1 MSSKLKERKKITVV
15 GAGYV
20 GMSIAST
27 LARTHEILILESNK
41 EKIGRINSD
50 QPSIDDSD
58 IKEFYKKHSLS
69 IQALENK
76 EEAYREADLIIIC
89 VPTNFDKESSSFDIS
104 IVEQVTADALKHNK
118 NALIII
124 KSTIPVGYTK
134 LLQEKHKTK
143 NIIFSP
149 EFLREHFAMHD
160 VLNPSR
166 IIVGNESESSLDFAE
181 IILES
186 TENKPE
192 VLLMKSSDAEAAK
205 LFSNTY
211 LAMRVAFFNELDTFS
226 ISKDLSTENV
236 IKGVSTD
243 PRIGK
248 QYNNPS
254 FGYGGYCLPKDTKQL
269 LKNFEDLPQMII
281 QSVISSNEARK
292 KFIIEEIKKI
302 HPKVVGIYRLTSNAK
317 AQNFRHSEILD
328 IIDGL
333 SNFVED
339 LIIYEPLILEDD
351 YMGFRVIKDINM
363 FKTEA
368 DLIVSNRKSDQI
380 NDVSDKLY
388 SRDIFRQD

>member
-1 MSSKLKERKKITVV
+1 
-15 GAGYV
+15 
-20 GMSIAST
+20 MSIAST
-27 LARTHEILILESNK
+27 LARTHEILILESDK
-41 EKIGRINSD
+41 EKIGKINSD
-50 QPSIDDSD
+50 RPSIDDSD

-76 EEAYREADLIIIC
+76 DEAYKEADFIIIC
-89 VPTNFDKESSSFDIS
+89 VPTNFDKESSSFDTS
-104 IVEQVTADALKHNK
+104 IVEQVTADALRHNN

-124 KSTIPVGYTK
+124 KSTVPVGYTK
-134 LLQEKHKTK
+134 LLQKKHKTK

-181 IILES
+181 IISES
-186 TENKPE
+186 TEDKSE
-192 VLLMKSSDAEAAK
+192 TLLMKSSDAEAVK

-243 PRIGK
+243 PRIGN

-269 LKNFEDLPQMII
+269 LKNFEELPQTII

-351 YMGFRVIKDINM
+351 YMGFRVIKDIDR
-363 FKTEA
+363 FKNEA

-388 SRDIFRQD
+388 SRDLLRQD

>member
-1 MSSKLKERKKITVV
+1 
-15 GAGYV
+15 
-20 GMSIAST
+20 MSIAST
-27 LARTHEILILESNK
+27 LARTHEILILESDK
-41 EKIGRINSD
+41 EKIGKINSD
-50 QPSIDDSD
+50 RPSIDDSD

-76 EEAYREADLIIIC
+76 DEAYKEADFIIIC
-89 VPTNFDKESSSFDIS
+89 VPTNFDKESSSFDTS
-104 IVEQVTADALKHNK
+104 IVEQVTADALKHNN

-134 LLQEKHKTK
+134 LLQKKHKTK

-181 IILES
+181 IISES
-186 TENKPE
+186 TEDKSE
-192 VLLMKSSDAEAAK
+192 TLLMKSSDAEAVK

-269 LKNFEDLPQMII
+269 LKNFEDLPQTII

-292 KFIIEEIKKI
+292 RFIIEEIKKI
-302 HPKVVGIYRLTSNAK
+302 HPKVVGIYRLASNAK
-317 AQNFRHSEILD
+317 AQNFRQSEILD

-333 SNFVED
+333 SKFVED
-339 LIIYEPLILEDD
+339 LIIYEPLILEDY
-351 YMGFRVIKDINM
+351 YMGFRVIKDINR
-363 FKTEA
+363 FKTES

-380 NDVSDKLY
+380 NDVSYKLY
-388 SRDIFRQD
+388 SRDISRQE

>member
-1 MSSKLKERKKITVV
+1 MKERKKITVV

-27 LARTHEILILESNK
+27 LARTHEILILESDK
-41 EKIGRINSD
+41 EKIGKINSD
-50 QPSIDDSD
+50 RPSIDDSD

-76 EEAYREADLIIIC
+76 DEAYKEADFIIIC
-89 VPTNFDKESSSFDIS
+89 VPTNFDKESSSFDTS
-104 IVEQVTADALKHNK
+104 IVEQVTADALKHNN

-124 KSTIPVGYTK
+124 KSTVPVGYTK
-134 LLQEKHKTK
+134 LLQKKHKTK

-149 EFLREHFAMHD
+149 EFLREHFAMYD

-181 IILES
+181 IISES
-186 TENKPE
+186 TEDKSE
-192 VLLMKSSDAEAAK
+192 TLLMKSSDAEAVK

-226 ISKDLSTENV
+226 ISKELSTENV

-269 LKNFEDLPQMII
+269 LKNFEELPQTII

-351 YMGFRVIKDINM
+351 YMGFRVIKDIDR
-363 FKTEA
+363 FKIEA

-388 SRDIFRQD
+388 SRDLFRQD

>member
-1 MSSKLKERKKITVV
+1 
-15 GAGYV
+15 
-20 GMSIAST
+20 MSIAST
-27 LARTHEILILESNK
+27 LARAHEILILERNN
-41 EKIGRINSD
+41 EKIGKINSD

-69 IQALENK
+69 IQAIENR
-76 EEAYREADLIIIC
+76 EEAYREADFIIIC
-89 VPTNFDKESSSFDIS
+89 VPTNFDKGSSSFDTS
-104 IVEQVTADALKHNK
+104 IVDQVTADALKHNK
-118 NALIII
+118 NALIVI

-181 IILES
+181 IISES
-186 TENKPE
+186 TENKSE
-192 VLLMKSSDAEAAK
+192 MFLMPSSDAEAVK

-226 ISKDLSTENV
+226 VSKELSTENV
-236 IKGVSTD
+236 IKGVSAD

-248 QYNNPS
+248 QYNSPS

-269 LKNFEDLPQMII
+269 LKNFEDLPQTII
-281 QSVISSNEARK
+281 QAVISSNEARK

-317 AQNFRHSEILD
+317 AQNFRQSEILD

-333 SNFVED
+333 SNFVKD

-351 YMGFRVIKDINM
+351 YMGFRVIKDIDR

-368 DLIVSNRKSDQI
+368 DLIVANRKSGQI

>member
-1 MSSKLKERKKITVV
+1 
-15 GAGYV
+15 
-20 GMSIAST
+20 MSIAST
-27 LARTHEILILESNK
+27 LARTHEILILESDK
-41 EKIGRINSD
+41 EKIGKINSD
-50 QPSIDDSD
+50 RPSIDDSD

-76 EEAYREADLIIIC
+76 DEAYKEADFIIIC
-89 VPTNFDKESSSFDIS
+89 VPTNFDKESSSFDTS
-104 IVEQVTADALKHNK
+104 IVEQVTADALKHNN

-134 LLQEKHKTK
+134 LLQKKHKTK

-181 IILES
+181 IISES
-186 TENKPE
+186 TENKSE
-192 VLLMKSSDAEAAK
+192 VLLMKSSEAEAAK

-226 ISKDLSTENV
+226 ISKDLATENV

-269 LKNFEDLPQMII
+269 LKNFEDLPQTII

-292 KFIIEEIKKI
+292 RFIIEEIKKI
-302 HPKVVGIYRLTSNAK
+302 HPKVVGIYRLASNAK
-317 AQNFRHSEILD
+317 AQNFRQSEILD

-333 SNFVED
+333 SKFVED
-339 LIIYEPLILEDD
+339 LIIYEPLILEDY
-351 YMGFRVIKDINM
+351 YMGFRVIKDINR
-363 FKTEA
+363 FKTES

-380 NDVSDKLY
+380 NDVSYKLY
-388 SRDIFRQD
+388 SRDISRQE

>member
-1 MSSKLKERKKITVV
+1 
-15 GAGYV
+15 
-20 GMSIAST
+20 MSIAST
-27 LARTHEILILESNK
+27 LARTHEILILESDK
-41 EKIGRINSD
+41 EKIGKINSD
-50 QPSIDDSD
+50 RPSIDDSD

-76 EEAYREADLIIIC
+76 DEAYKEADFIIIC
-89 VPTNFDKESSSFDIS
+89 VPTNFDKESSSFDTS
-104 IVEQVTADALKHNK
+104 IVEQVTADALKHNN

-134 LLQEKHKTK
+134 LLQKKHKTK

-181 IILES
+181 IISES
-186 TENKPE
+186 TEDKSE
-192 VLLMKSSDAEAAK
+192 TLLMKSSDAEAVK

-236 IKGVSTD
+236 IKGVSAD
-243 PRIGK
+243 PRIGN

-269 LKNFEDLPQMII
+269 LENFEELPQTII
-281 QSVISSNEARK
+281 QSVISSNETRK

-351 YMGFRVIKDINM
+351 YIGFRVIKDIDR

-388 SRDIFRQD
+388 SRDLFRQD

>member
-1 MSSKLKERKKITVV
+1 
-15 GAGYV
+15 
-20 GMSIAST
+20 MSIAST
-27 LARTHEILILESNK
+27 LARTHAILILESDK
-41 EKIGRINSD
+41 EKIGKINSGR
-50 QPSIDDSD
+50 PSIDDSD

-76 EEAYREADLIIIC
+76 DQAYKEADFIIIC
-89 VPTNFDKESSSFDIS
+89 VPTNFDKESSSFDTS
-104 IVEQVTADALKHNK
+104 IVEQVTADALKHNN

-134 LLQEKHKTK
+134 LLQKKHKTK

-181 IILES
+181 IISES
-186 TENKPE
+186 TEDKSE
-192 VLLMKSSDAEAAK
+192 TLLMKSSDAEAVK

-269 LKNFEDLPQMII
+269 LKNFEELPQTII
-281 QSVISSNEARK
+281 QSVISSNESRK

-351 YMGFRVIKDINM
+351 YMGFRVIKDINR
-363 FKTEA
+363 FKTES

-380 NDVSDKLY
+380 NDVSYKLY
-388 SRDIFRQD
+388 SRDISRQE

>member
-1 MSSKLKERKKITVV
+1 
-15 GAGYV
+15 
-20 GMSIAST
+20 MSIAST
-27 LARTHEILILESNK
+27 LARTHEILILETDK
-41 EKIGRINSD
+41 EKIEKINSH

-76 EEAYREADLIIIC
+76 EEAYREAELIIIC
-89 VPTNFDKESSSFDIS
+89 VPTNFDKDSSSFNTN
-104 IVEQVTADALKHNK
+104 IVEHVTADALKHNK

-160 VLNPSR
+160 VLNPAR

-181 IILES
+181 IISEL
-186 TENKPE
+186 TENKSE
-192 VLLMKSSDAEAAK
+192 VLLMKSSEAEAAK

-226 ISKDLSTENV
+226 ISKDLATENV

-269 LKNFEDLPQMII
+269 LKNFEDLPQTII

-292 KFIIEEIKKI
+292 RFIIEEIKKI
-302 HPKVVGIYRLTSNAK
+302 HPKVVGIYRLASNAK

-333 SNFVED
+333 SKFVED

-351 YMGFRVIKDINM
+351 YMGFRVIKDIDR

-380 NDVSDKLY
+380 NDVSYKLY
-388 SRDIFRQD
+388 SRDISRQE

>member
-1 MSSKLKERKKITVV
+1 
-15 GAGYV
+15 
-20 GMSIAST
+20 MSIAST
-27 LARTHEILILESNK
+27 LARTHEILILESDK
-41 EKIGRINSD
+41 EKIEKINSD
-50 QPSIDDSD
+50 RPSIDDSD

-76 EEAYREADLIIIC
+76 DEAYKEADFIIIC
-89 VPTNFDKESSSFDIS
+89 VPTNFDKESSSFDTS
-104 IVEQVTADALKHNK
+104 IVEQVTADALKHNN

-134 LLQEKHKTK
+134 LLQKKHKTK

-181 IILES
+181 IISES
-186 TENKPE
+186 TEDKSE
-192 VLLMKSSDAEAAK
+192 TLLMKSSDAEAVK

-226 ISKDLSTENV
+226 ISKDLATENV

-269 LKNFEDLPQMII
+269 LKNFEDLPQTII

-292 KFIIEEIKKI
+292 RFIIEEIKKI
-302 HPKVVGIYRLTSNAK
+302 HPKVVGIYRLASNAK
-317 AQNFRHSEILD
+317 AQNFRQSEILD

-333 SNFVED
+333 SKFVED
-339 LIIYEPLILEDD
+339 LIIYEPLILEDY
-351 YMGFRVIKDINM
+351 YMGFRVIKDINR
-363 FKTEA
+363 FKTES

-380 NDVSDKLY
+380 NDVSYKLY
-388 SRDIFRQD
+388 SRDISRQE

>member
-1 MSSKLKERKKITVV
+1 
-15 GAGYV
+15 
-20 GMSIAST
+20 MSIAST
-27 LARTHEILILESNK
+27 LARTHEILILESDK
-41 EKIGRINSD
+41 EKIGKINSD
-50 QPSIDDSD
+50 RPSIDDSD

-76 EEAYREADLIIIC
+76 DEAYKEADFIIIC
-89 VPTNFDKESSSFDIS
+89 VPTNFDKESSSFDTS
-104 IVEQVTADALKHNK
+104 IVEQVTADALKYNK

-124 KSTIPVGYTK
+124 KSTIPVGHTK

-149 EFLREHFAMHD
+149 EFLREHSSMND
-160 VLNPSR
+160 ILNPSR
-166 IIVGNESESSLDFAE
+166 IIIGNESESSLDFAE
-181 IILES
+181 IISES
-186 TENKPE
+186 TENKSE
-192 VLLMKSSDAEAAK
+192 TLLMKSSDAEAVK

-269 LKNFEDLPQMII
+269 LKNFEELPQTII

-351 YMGFRVIKDINM
+351 YMGFRVIKDIDR

-368 DLIVSNRKSDQI
+368 DLIVYNRKSDQI

-388 SRDIFRQD
+388 SRDLFGQD

>member
-1 MSSKLKERKKITVV
+1 
-15 GAGYV
+15 
-20 GMSIAST
+20 MSIAST
-27 LARTHEILILESNK
+27 LARTHEILILESDK
-41 EKIGRINSD
+41 EKIGKINSD
-50 QPSIDDSD
+50 RPSIDDSD
-58 IKEFYKKHSLS
+58 IKEFYKKNSLS
-69 IQALENK
+69 IQALEK
-76 EEAYREADLIIIC
+76 KDEAYKEADFIIIC
-89 VPTNFDKESSSFDIS
+89 VPTNFDKESSSFDTS
-104 IVEQVTADALKHNK
+104 IVEQVTADALKHNN

-134 LLQEKHKTK
+134 LLQKKHKTK

-181 IILES
+181 IISEL
-186 TENKPE
+186 TENKSE
-192 VLLMKSSDAEAAK
+192 TLLMKSSDAEAVK

-243 PRIGK
+243 SRIGK
-248 QYNNPS
+248 EYNNPS

-269 LKNFEDLPQMII
+269 LKNFEELPQTII

-292 KFIIEEIKKI
+292 KFIIEEIKKLC
-302 HPKVVGIYRLTSNAK
+302 PKVVGIYRLASNAR

-333 SNFVED
+333 SNFVKD
-339 LIIYEPLILEDD
+339 LIIYEPLISEDH
-351 YMGFRVIKDINM
+351 YMGFRVIKDIDK

-368 DLIVSNRKSDQI
+368 DLIVANRKSGQI

>member
-1 MSSKLKERKKITVV
+1 
-15 GAGYV
+15 
-20 GMSIAST
+20 MSIAST
-27 LARTHEILILESNK
+27 LARTHEILILESDK
-41 EKIGRINSD
+41 EKIGKINSD
-50 QPSIDDSD
+50 RPSIDDSD

-76 EEAYREADLIIIC
+76 DEAYKEADFIIIC
-89 VPTNFDKESSSFDIS
+89 VPTNFDKESSSFDTS
-104 IVEQVTADALKHNK
+104 IVEQVTADALKHNN

-134 LLQEKHKTK
+134 LLQKKHKTK

-186 TENKPE
+186 TENKSE
-192 VLLMKSSDAEAAK
+192 TLLMKSSDAEAVK

-236 IKGVSTD
+236 IKGVSAD
-243 PRIGK
+243 PRIGN

-269 LKNFEDLPQMII
+269 LENFEELPQTII
-281 QSVISSNEARK
+281 QSVISSNETRK

-351 YMGFRVIKDINM
+351 YIGFRVIKDIDR

-388 SRDIFRQD
+388 SRDLFRQD

>member
-1 MSSKLKERKKITVV
+1 
-15 GAGYV
+15 
-20 GMSIAST
+20 MSIAST
-27 LARTHEILILESNK
+27 LARAHEILILESNN
-41 EKIGRINSD
+41 EKIGKINSD
-50 QPSIDDSD
+50 RPSIDVPD
-58 IKEFYKKHSLS
+58 IKEFYKEHSLS
-69 IQALENK
+69 IQAIENK
-76 EEAYREADLIIIC
+76 EEAYKEADYIIIC
-89 VPTNFDKESSSFDIS
+89 VPTNFDKESSSFDTS

-118 NALIII
+118 NALIVI

-134 LLQEKHKTK
+134 LLQEKYETK

-181 IILES
+181 IVSES
-186 TENKPE
+186 TENKSE
-192 VLLMKSSDAEAAK
+192 MFLMPSSDAEAVK

-226 ISKDLSTENV
+226 VSKDLSTENV
-236 IKGVSTD
+236 IKGVSAD

-248 QYNNPS
+248 QYNSPS
-254 FGYGGYCLPKDTKQL
+254 FGYGGYCLPKDSKQL
-269 LKNFEDLPQMII
+269 LKNFEDLPQTII
-281 QSVISSNEARK
+281 QAVISSNEARK
-292 KFIIEEIKKI
+292 KFIIEDIKKI
-302 HPKVVGIYRLTSNAK
+302 HPKVVGIYRLASNAK
-317 AQNFRHSEILD
+317 AQNFRQSEILD

-333 SNFVED
+333 SNFVKD

-351 YMGFRVIKDINM
+351 YMGFRVIKDIDR

-368 DLIVSNRKSDQI
+368 DLIVANRKSGQI

>member
-1 MSSKLKERKKITVV
+1 
-15 GAGYV
+15 
-20 GMSIAST
+20 MSIAST
-27 LARTHEILILESNK
+27 LARTHEILILESDK
-41 EKIGRINSD
+41 EKIGKINSD
-50 QPSIDDSD
+50 RPSIDDSD

-76 EEAYREADLIIIC
+76 DEAYKEADFIIIC
-89 VPTNFDKESSSFDIS
+89 VPTNFDKESSSFDTS
-104 IVEQVTADALKHNK
+104 IVEQVTADALKHNN

-134 LLQEKHKTK
+134 LLQKKHKTK

-181 IILES
+181 IISES
-186 TENKPE
+186 TEDKSE
-192 VLLMKSSDAEAAK
+192 TLLMKSSDAEAVK

-236 IKGVSTD
+236 IKGVSAD
-243 PRIGK
+243 PRIGN

-254 FGYGGYCLPKDTKQL
+254 FGYGGYCLPKDTNQL
-269 LKNFEDLPQMII
+269 LENFEELPQTII

-351 YMGFRVIKDINM
+351 YIGFRVIKDIDR

>member
-1 MSSKLKERKKITVV
+1 
-15 GAGYV
+15 
-20 GMSIAST
+20 MSIAST

-41 EKIGRINSD
+41 EKIGKINSD

-76 EEAYREADLIIIC
+76 EEAYRKADLIIIC
-89 VPTNFDKESSSFDIS
+89 VPTNFDKESSSFDTS

-124 KSTIPVGYTK
+124 KSTIPVGYTN

-166 IIVGNESESSLDFAE
+166 IIVGNESELSLDFAE
-181 IILES
+181 IISES
-186 TENKPE
+186 TENKSE

-269 LKNFEDLPQMII
+269 LKNFEELPQTII

-351 YMGFRVIKDINM
+351 YMGFRVIKDIDR

-368 DLIVSNRKSDQI
+368 DLIVANRKSGQI

-388 SRDIFRQD
+388 SRDIFIQD

>member
-1 MSSKLKERKKITVV
+1 MKARKKITIV

-20 GMSIAST
+20 GMSIASI
-27 LARTHEILILESNK
+27 LARSHEILILESNK
-41 EKIGRINSD
+41 KKIEKINSD
-50 QPSIDDSD
+50 QPSIDDCD

-76 EEAYREADLIIIC
+76 EKAYKEADLIIIC
-89 VPTNFDKESSSFDIS
+89 VPTNFNKESSSFDTS
-104 IVEQVTADALKHNK
+104 IVEQVTADARKHNN

-134 LLQEKHKTK
+134 LLQKKHKTK

-149 EFLREHFAMHD
+149 EFLREHSSMHD

-181 IILES
+181 IVSEL
-186 TENKPE
+186 TENKSE
-192 VLLMKSSDAEAAK
+192 ILLMKSSDAEAVK

-226 ISKDLSTENV
+226 VSKDLSTQDI
-236 IKGVSTD
+236 IKGVSSD

-254 FGYGGYCLPKDTKQL
+254 FGYGGYCLPKDAKQL
-269 LKNFEDLPQMII
+269 LKNFEDLPQTII

-292 KFIIEEIKKI
+292 KFIIEEIKKLR
-302 HPKVVGIYRLTSNAK
+302 PKVVGIYRLASNAR

-333 SNFVED
+333 SNFVKD
-339 LIIYEPLILEDD
+339 LIIYEPLISEDH
-351 YMGFRVIKDINM
+351 YMGFRVIKDIDK

-368 DLIVSNRKSDQI
+368 DLIVANRKSGQI

>member
-1 MSSKLKERKKITVV
+1 
-15 GAGYV
+15 
-20 GMSIAST
+20 MSIAST
-27 LARTHEILILESNK
+27 LARSHEILILESNN
-41 EKIGRINSD
+41 EKIGKINSD
-50 QPSIDDSD
+50 RPSIDAPD
-58 IKEFYKKHSLS
+58 IKEFYKEHSLS
-69 IQALENK
+69 IQAIENK
-76 EEAYREADLIIIC
+76 EEAYEEADYIIIC
-89 VPTNFDKESSSFDIS
+89 VPTNFDKESSSFDTS

-118 NALIII
+118 NALIVI

-134 LLQEKHKTK
+134 LLQEKYETK

-181 IILES
+181 IVSES
-186 TENKPE
+186 TENKSE
-192 VLLMKSSDAEAAK
+192 MFLMPSSDAEAVK

-226 ISKDLSTENV
+226 VSKDLSTENV

-254 FGYGGYCLPKDTKQL
+254 FGYGGYCLPKDAKQL
-269 LKNFEDLPQMII
+269 LKNFEDLPQTII
-281 QSVISSNEARK
+281 QSVISSNKARK
-292 KFIIEEIKKI
+292 KFIIEDIKKI
-302 HPKVVGIYRLTSNAK
+302 HPKVVGIYRLASNAK
-317 AQNFRHSEILD
+317 AQDFRQSEILD

-333 SNFVED
+333 SNFVKD

-351 YMGFRVIKDINM
+351 YMGFRVIKDIDR

-368 DLIVSNRKSDQI
+368 DLIVANRMSGQI

>member
-1 MSSKLKERKKITVV
+1 
-15 GAGYV
+15 
-20 GMSIAST
+20 
-27 LARTHEILILESNK
+27 
-41 EKIGRINSD
+41 
-50 QPSIDDSD
+50 
-58 IKEFYKKHSLS
+58 
-69 IQALENK
+69 
-76 EEAYREADLIIIC
+76 
-89 VPTNFDKESSSFDIS
+89 
-104 IVEQVTADALKHNK
+104 
-118 NALIII
+118 
-124 KSTIPVGYTK
+124 
-134 LLQEKHKTK
+134 
-143 NIIFSP
+143 
-149 EFLREHFAMHD
+149 
-160 VLNPSR
+160 
-166 IIVGNESESSLDFAE
+166 
-181 IILES
+181 
-186 TENKPE
+186 
-192 VLLMKSSDAEAAK
+192 
-205 LFSNTY
+205 
-211 LAMRVAFFNELDTFS
+211 MRVAFFNELDTFS

-269 LKNFEDLPQMII
+269 LKNFEELPQTII

-292 KFIIEEIKKI
+292 KFIIEEIIKI

-351 YMGFRVIKDINM
+351 YMGFRVIKDIDR

-388 SRDIFRQD
+388 SRDLFKQD